1 MLFFETCPTQHS
13 IVYSSNMVIIFRL
26 PSGLVP
32 KVYFCQSGPD
42 NHQSFQHDL
51 SGPNGLFWDWSR
63 RSIFVNQDQII
74 TVFPS
79 GPDGLFWIIGI
90 HGIHRDPCLPC
101 LLSGP
106 ETYFL
111 VRWDPSRSSILGVS
125 GLVPSYT
132 IIILGPD
139 DGS

>member
-26 PSGLVP
+26 YCDRDPSRSSPSGLVP

-63 RSIFVNQDQII
+63 RSIFVNKDQII

-90 HGIHRDPCLPC
+90 R
-101 LLSGP
+101 
-106 ETYFL
+106 
-111 VRWDPSRSSILGVS
+111 
-125 GLVPSYT
+125 
-132 IIILGPD
+132 
-139 DGS
+139 